1 MTVYEVIQ
9 ELSQFGDPDT
19 PFSVN
24 VIGEHIVAEDED
36 QEKKEILYFER
47 KSDKC
52 NILAGRSG
60 KECVLEVEL

>member
-9 ELSQFGDPDT
+9 ELSQFGDPNT

-24 VIGEHIVAEDED
+24 VIGEHICAEDED
-36 QEKKEILYFER
+36 LAKKEILYFEK

-52 NILAGRSG
+52 NILAGKNG